1 TRPTPIFLA
10 YKFRT
15 ASDANRCNA
24 GMKLSTLKRVPLRWR
39 PWVMR
44 VGFNFHPAFRA
55 TGGRVAYISPDLTHV
70 RIRLPMTRRTRNFVG
85 SLYGGSLFAVTDGVH
100 VAMLLTLMTRNV
112 IIWDKA
118 ASIRYRRPAYTTL
131 YADIQ
136 LAPDELE
143 QIEQALNAQH
153 ETSRRYTIELKD
165 DSGNLYTVVERM
177 VYIAD
182 KHHHKQKMQG
192 MRVLP

>member
-1 TRPTPIFLA
+1 
-10 YKFRT
+10 
-15 ASDANRCNA
+15 
-24 GMKLSTLKRVPLRWR
+24 MKLSTLKRVPPRWR
-39 PWVMR
+39 AWVMR
-44 VGFNFHPAFRA
+44 VGFNFHPAFRG

-70 RIRLPMTRRTRNFVG
+70 RVRLPMARRTRNFVG

-100 VAMLLTLMTRNV
+100 VAMLLTLMERNV

-131 YADIQ
+131 YADFR
-136 LAPDELE
+136 LAADELE
-143 QIEQALNAQH
+143 QIEQELDAQH

-165 DSGNLYTVVERM
+165 DLGNIYTVVERM

-192 MRVLP
+192 SPASR